1 MITKVNYK
9 EVLENIIKAC
19 EINEGVAPLV
29 SELKDYNITT
39 DIKSINN
46 YFKKETQYVNYQDF
60 CRKNGYKIK
69 GDFDINGTFKATQ
82 SLTLEDYK
90 ILVIQYMNKY
100 NKFPIQTDFIY
111 ENNLPSSSSF
121 YRMLKN
127 EKISYSEFNNLVGN
141 NTFNPSDFSYDYW
154 LEKFIIKSKEIGRAI
169 KYDEMSEF
177 KLPSSRWYIKNCPNP
192 KVTNFNEFVEFEAK
206 MIPRYNMTK
215 EMATQKIINLQ
226 KTLNRP
232 LMKKDLT
239 GIANGGVGESIVLK
253 YWNSFNDM
261 KRELGLEIVQ
271 ESMKSKHK
279 SLHDIKKDIAR
290 ICVYVYEN
298 EHRETITQKDWKLI
312 DGVASYPACSRWLNE
327 SGMSIREYISL
338 IGFNYIEA
346 GNGLNYDFKD
356 GEHVKSQFEMIV
368 SRVLKE
374 KLNLVFNKDYFKEV
388 RYNTFIPNYNELMD
402 CDYVIK
408 YKGETIYIEV
418 AGMLRD
424 NKKNF
429 IDNIPIITSK
439 SKEKYRQKLIQKE
452 KMLKGNNLKYYI
464 LFPSDIQEDFILS
477 LFQK

>member
-9 EVLENIIKAC
+9 EVLENVIKAC
-19 EINEGVAPLV
+19 EIKGFAPLV
-29 SELKDYNITT
+29 NELKKYNITT

-46 YFKKETQYVNYQDF
+46 YLSKETEYKNYQDF

-69 GDFDINGTFKATQ
+69 GEFEINGIPKEAKI
-82 SLTLEDYK
+82 LTLEDFK
-90 ILVIQYMNKY
+90 VLVIQYMKKY
-100 NKFPIQTDFIY
+100 GKFPTQTDFVY

-127 EKISYSEFNNLVGN
+127 EKISYSEFNSLVGN
-141 NTFNPSDFSYDYW
+141 DAFNPNDFSYEYW
-154 LEKFIIKSKEIGRAI
+154 LEKFISKSNDLGRAV
-169 KYDEMSEF
+169 KYSEMAKY
-177 KLPSSRWYIKNCPNP
+177 KLPSTKWYVNNCNNPN
-192 KVTNFNEFVEFEAK
+192 VTNFNEFVEFEAK

-215 EMATQKIINLQ
+215 EMAIEKIIDLQ

-239 GIANGGVGESIVLK
+239 GIADGGVGESIVLK

-261 KRELGLEIVQ
+261 KRELGLEIIQ
-271 ESMKSKHK
+271 ENMKSKHK

-298 EHRETITQKDWKLI
+298 EGREIITQKDWSLI
-312 DGVASYPACSRWLNE
+312 EGIASYPSCSKWLNE

-338 IGFNYIEA
+338 IGFTYIEV
-346 GNGLNYDFKD
+346 GSGLNYDFKD